1 MFLSFPSQGKL
12 FLILF
17 LNGVEKERL
26 SQSNDHVSYT
36 RGHANLFDK
45 EIAFGTTNW
54 LSLQW
59 STVIFQDPSV
69 VFRRQTGVVYVIG
82 WGLPPGVFKCGS
94 NICSYPP
101 GCSIFNFLPCWWAG
115 WREVISGP
123 AIWSYHNHIS
133 HQQTKNPV
141 WGLCQW
147 PSIPVPVTYSG
158 TGKWSPS
165 VSTDLRKSPWAGQ
178 GPGPHLSPTSHTPQ
192 VTGATLTLCSTVLE
206 NVWIFPFPSVKL
218 PEQVT
223 MAALR
228 QDWDK
233 SLLIHGEGVW
243 TLPPLDVRVPGLKID
258 SHSKLGKG
266 SWIFIGTMTLS
277 LLTIHPWFL

>member
-1 MFLSFPSQGKL
+1 MLSFPSQGKL

-17 LNGVEKERL
+17 LNGVQKERL

-69 VFRRQTGVVYVIG
+69 GFRLQTGVVYVIW

-101 GCSIFNFLPCWWAG
+101 GCSIFNFLSCWWAG

-123 AIWSYHNHIS
+123 AIWSSHNHIS
-133 HQQTKNPV
+133 HRQTKNPV

-147 PSIPVPVTYSG
+147 PSISIPVTYSG

-165 VSTDLRKSPWAGQ
+165 VSTDLRKSPWARQ
-178 GPGPHLSPTSHTPQ
+178 GPGPHLSPTSHTPH

-223 MAALR
+223 MGR
-228 QDWDK
+228 
-233 SLLIHGEGVW
+233 SEI
-243 TLPPLDVRVPGLKID
+243 GLGQIIADTWRGGLNSPSTRRACAWFKNWLT
-258 SHSKLGKG
+258 SKLGKG